1 MNIRRI
7 GFLGTRTTNFQQT
20 ADFFQNVLGLQTVW
34 IRPDWAG
41 FRIPTGSY
49 DFVEVYGP
57 EKQDTNL
64 LPDSEGKPIIAF
76 IVDDVV
82 GARAEVAAT
91 DIELLSEVIWVEDG
105 FGWFFLR
112 APDGNIYCIEQ
123 APG

>member
-20 ADFFQNVLGLQTVW
+20 AEFFQKILGLQSAWTK
-34 IRPDWAG
+34 PDWAG
-41 FRIPTGSY
+41 FRLPSGPN
-49 DFVEVYGP
+49 DFVEVFGP
-57 EKQDTNL
+57 AKQDTNL
-64 LPDSEGKPIIAF
+64 LPDSGGKPIIAF

-82 GARAEVAAT
+82 SAHAEVAAT

-112 APDGNIYCIEQ
+112 APDGTIYCIEQ
-123 APG
+123 VPE